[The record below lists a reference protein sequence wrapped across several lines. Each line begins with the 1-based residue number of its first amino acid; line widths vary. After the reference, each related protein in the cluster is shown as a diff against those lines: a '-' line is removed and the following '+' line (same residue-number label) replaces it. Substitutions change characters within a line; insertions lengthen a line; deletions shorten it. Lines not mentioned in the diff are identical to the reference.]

1 MLIMKKESE
10 VPIYKIFS
18 NKERLN
24 LLVCLST
31 PKNVTELLG
40 RCHLSQSALSQHLKL
55 LKDASVA
62 ECSRDGKKQIY
73 FVPNKKII
81 LIAKSL
87 LKLDKKDDNK

>member
-1 MLIMKKESE
+1 MKKGSE
-10 VPIYKIFS
+10 VSIYKIFS

-62 ECSRDGKKQIY
+62 KCHRDGKKQIY

-81 LIAKSL
+81 LMAKSL
-87 LKLDKKDDNK
+87 LKLDKKYENK

>member
-1 MLIMKKESE
+1 MKKRSE
-10 VPIYKIFS
+10 TPIYKIFS

-24 LLVCLST
+24 LLVCLSS
-31 PKNVTELLG
+31 PKNVTQLLG

-62 ECSRDGKKQIY
+62 ECKRDGKKQIY
-73 FVPNKKII
+73 FVPNKKVI

-87 LKLDKKDDNK
+87 LKLDKLKYDKK